1 MLFLD
6 LSLKN
11 ERNCWITDVFKN
23 LIRCQYSYCD
33 YIIMTK
39 NGSVFCKTVLVL
51 RFLWRIFCNVFPSTW
66 NMNFCWLII
75 CLSLKWLQRDSNPQP
90 LGKKTLKHLVKLA
103 FFCIWVFFHDYR
115 TLGEGARHFFIS
127 SLPLPPASQTLR
139 H

>member
-11 ERNCWITDVFKN
+11 ERNCRITDVSKN
-23 LIRCQYSYCD
+23 LIRCQYSHCN
-33 YIIMTK
+33 YIVMTK

-51 RFLWRIFCNVFPSTW
+51 RFLWRIFCNVFLSTW
-66 NMNFCWLII
+66 NMKFFWLII
-75 CLSLKWLQRDSNPQP
+75 CLPLKWLQRDSNPQP
-90 LGKKTLKHLVKLA
+90 LCKKTLNHLLKPA

-115 TLGEGARHFFIS
+115 TVGEVARNFFIS

-139 H
+139 Y